1 MRPARASSRPRFA
14 MTLLGA
20 LLALVTTAACASSR
34 PSASKDVAT
43 PPEPASA
50 AVSEAAPA
58 SALAMVP
65 TAPPPAIPSGP
76 RLPGPFNPPGGLPLV
91 AAGEARTETEGCLAL
106 ANPETEGP
114 AKAPY
119 VENTRGGGDGPE
131 IALRPTP
138 SSVVITH
145 ALHHNCCQKA
155 DVQTKV
161 EGEKITVTETFTGNT
176 CRCNCRS
183 TLKTTVGLKP
193 GTYTVEVIR
202 VDNGPAKSIY
212 SGSVS
217 IQSLMAPKPR

>member
-1 MRPARASSRPRFA
+1 MRPARASRIA
-14 MTLLGA
+14 LTGLAALTALMT
-20 LLALVTTAACASSR
+20 TFACASSR
-34 PSASKDVAT
+34 PSASKDDVPA
-43 PPEPASA
+43 PAVESVPAS
-50 AVSEAAPA
+50 APA

-65 TAPPPAIPSGP
+65 TAPPPLIPSGM

-91 AAGEARTETEGCLAL
+91 TPGEGRTESEGCLAL

-119 VENTRGGGDGPE
+119 VENTRGGGGDGPE
-131 IALRPTP
+131 IALRPT
-138 SSVVITH
+138 SSGVVITH

-161 EGEKITVTETFTGNT
+161 EGEKITVTETFTGAT

-193 GTYTVEVIR
+193 GAYALEVIR
-202 VDNGPAKSIY
+202 IDNGPPKSIY
-212 SGSVS
+212 TGSVS
-217 IQSLMAPKPR
+217 VQSLMAPKPR

>member
-1 MRPARASSRPRFA
+1 MRPARASRSALSVVAA
-14 MTLLGA
+14 MVA
-20 LLALVTTAACASSR
+20 LLTTVACASSR
-34 PSASKDVAT
+34 PSASKDDA
-43 PPEPASA
+43 PAPSEPATEA
-50 AVSEAAPA
+50 APASAPA

-65 TAPPPAIPSGP
+65 TAPPAIPSGM
-76 RLPGPFNPPGGLPLV
+76 RLPGPFNPPGGLPL
-91 AAGEARTETEGCLAL
+91 ATPGEGRTEFEGCLAL
-106 ANPETEGP
+106 ASPETEGP

-119 VENTRGGGDGPE
+119 VENTRGMGGDGPE

-138 SSVVITH
+138 AGVVVTH

-161 EGEKITVTETFTGNT
+161 EGEKITLTETFTGPT

-193 GTYTVEVIR
+193 GTYALEVIR
-202 VDNGPAKSIY
+202 IDNGPPKSVY
-212 SGSVS
+212 TGSVS